1 MPEKNLL
8 FITSRFPPSPGGAET
23 YAGDLVFHLKEFG
36 WNVYVICDKFSV
48 NKNIKSTNFYSG
60 QKVKFIEIP
69 EKDITNINLVKWR
82 IYQFGLLGELEKV
95 ISSLPTID
103 LIHANSIESAVL
115 ARIVADHLN
124 VPLVATIH
132 EHAPEGLPFGKGR
145 CRLAFERLGIDALIA
160 PSNFYYNRALKWN
173 FPKDK
178 LHLVT
183 HGVSKER
190 LKFTK
195 EMQFKLE
202 WGGKEFL
209 YVVLIGRIYEPKGI
223 LVLIEAAK
231 LLQNLPQIKFI
242 IVGPDGPG
250 DYSKEVRKKISDYG
264 LSYSIKLI
272 GEVDPILVPDVIR
285 SSDIIVAPSLA
296 EGFGLT
302 VVEAM
307 IIGKPI
313 IASDVGGLS
322 QIIDNNKN
330 GLHISAGDFIDLAN
344 KIKMLASDELLR
356 NKLSNNARIHAQK
369 NFSAT
374 KMAKHTSHIYE
385 QLLCR

>member
-1 MPEKNLL
+1 MSKKNLL
-8 FITSRFPPSPGGAET
+8 FITPRFPPAPGGAET
-23 YAGDLVFHLKEFG
+23 YAGDLVFHLKDFG
-36 WNVYVICDKFSV
+36 WNTYVICDKFFV
-48 NKNIKSTNFYSG
+48 KKNIKLANFHSK
-60 QKVKFIEIP
+60 QNVKFIKIP
-69 EKDITNINLVKWR
+69 KKELANTNLVKWR
-82 IYQFGLLGELEKV
+82 IYQFGLLVELEKV

-115 ARIVADHLN
+115 ARIIADHLN

-132 EHAPEGLPFGKGR
+132 EHAPESLPFGKGR
-145 CRLAFERLGIDALIA
+145 CRLAFERLDIDALIA

-195 EMQFKLE
+195 KIQFKLE

-209 YVVLIGRIYEPKGI
+209 YIVLIGRIYEPKGI

-231 LLQNLPQIKFI
+231 LLKNLPQIKFI

-250 DYSKEVRKKISDYG
+250 YYSREVRKKISDYG
-264 LSYSIKLI
+264 LDYSVKLI
-272 GEVDPILVPDVIR
+272 GEVDPILVPDIIR

-307 IIGKPI
+307 FIGKPI
-313 IASDVGGLS
+313 VASKIGGLS
-322 QIIDNNKN
+322 EIITNNKN
-330 GLHISAGDFIDLAN
+330 GLHVSAGDFLDLAD
-344 KIKMLASDELLR
+344 KIEMLVSDELLR
-356 NKLSNNARIHAQK
+356 NKLSNNAKIYAQK
-369 NFSAT
+369 NFSAIR
-374 KMAKHTSHIYE
+374 MAKHTSNIYK
-385 QLLCR
+385 QLL